1 MVQYDLTERC
11 NNPEKFI
18 LIRRI
23 SKVLFLV
30 LFGIMNVGHFTFF
43 ENRIPYSAHNRRSPY
58 KQYYSKSYCT
68 VTVYLN
74 IEITV
79 RF

>member
-30 LFGIMNVGHFTFF
+30 LFAVMNVGHFF
-43 ENRIPYSAHNRRSPY
+43 ENRIPYSAHNAFGHR
-58 KQYYSKSYCT
+58 T
-68 VTVYLN
+68 N
-74 IEITV
+74 NITV
-79 RF
+79 NHIVR